1 MKLEKKNQLHKKIKK
16 LIKRMRVKKIIRG
29 EKILNQRV
37 NLNENSF
44 NKRKT

>member
-1 MKLEKKNQLHKKIKK
+1 
-16 LIKRMRVKKIIRG
+16 MRVKKIIRG

-44 NKRKT
+44 NKRKTQKNKGQIKKNKTTYDLIE